1 MEDLFN
7 LVILWIWKM
16 DLNVIEM
23 YDFYRYYFL
32 WYLNLK
38 GGIVIFELFFI
49 REWFLLFWEMDFIL
63 NYSYCIKEEKK
74 LIEVEDVEW

>member
-1 MEDLFN
+1 
-7 LVILWIWKM
+7 M

-32 WYLNLK
+32 WYLK

-49 REWFLLFWEMDFIL
+49 RERFLLFWEMDFIL